1 MLITISGTPGAGKG
15 TAAALLAKRLKLPV
29 YSIGD
34 IRRSLARARGMTL
47 AEFNRYGETHPA
59 TDLDVD
65 LWQNRMAS
73 QLGKG
78 IFEGRVS
85 YAMIPE
91 SIRIY
96 LACSIPEGAR
106 RIMQD
111 QHEKRKFEAD
121 HTTLEKTKQSI
132 KRRLRSDQ
140 RRYQKYYGL
149 NIHDRSQYDLVIVS
163 TKLQPKDVQVKIA
176 RFLVKN
182 GFLAKNKASV
192 NRRWKEW
199 QVAHKRRMLSTVS
212 TKMKKSLSRAKKKSF
227 IPQT

>member
-15 TAAALLAKRLKLPV
+15 TAATRLAKRLRLPV

-34 IRRSLARARGMTL
+34 IRRSLARSRGMTL

-65 LWQNRMAS
+65 LWQNNMAAR
-73 QLGKG
+73 LGRG

-121 HTTLEKTKQSI
+121 HTTLAKTKRSI
-132 KRRLRSDQ
+132 QRRLISDQ
-140 RRYQKYYGL
+140 RRYRKYYGL
-149 NIHDRSQYDLVIVS
+149 DIHDRSQYDLVITS
-163 TKLQPKDVQVKIA
+163 THLQPEEVQGRIVQ
-176 RFLVKN
+176 FLKKN
-182 GFLAKNKASV
+182 GFLAKNKQIV
-192 NRRWKEW
+192 NQRWKEW
-199 QVAHKRRMLSTVS
+199 KVEHRGRMLSTIS
-212 TKMKKSLSRAKKKSF
+212 TKMKKSLSRAKNKSF
-227 IPQT
+227 IP